1 MDSSRT
7 MTARRFLGLLLSF
20 ALAAAGLLSGQN
32 APEKR
37 TVVEIGA
44 DGVQRVEVVGGSY
57 YFDPNVI
64 VVKVN
69 VPVELRVRKESGITP
84 HDIVLKAP
92 EAGIDFSVSLSTTP
106 KSITFTPTKTGKY
119 AFECTHKL
127 LFFTSHKDRGMHGVL
142 EVVD

>member
-1 MDSSRT
+1 MN
-7 MTARRFLGLLLSF
+7 MRRCLGLVLCLV
-20 ALAAAGLLSGQN
+20 LTGAAFLSGQ
-32 APEKR
+32 ALTEKR
-37 TVVEIGA
+37 TVAEIGA

-69 VPVELRVRKESGITP
+69 IPVELRVRKESGITP
-84 HDIVLKAP
+84 HNMVLKAP

-106 KSITFTPTKTGKY
+106 KSITFTPKKTGKY
-119 AFECTHKL
+119 PFECTHKL
-127 LFFTSHKDRGMHGVL
+127 LFFKSHKDQGMHGIL

>member
-1 MDSSRT
+1 M
-7 MTARRFLGLLLSF
+7 RRGLGLVLCLV
-20 ALAAAGLLSGQN
+20 LTGAAFLSGQVRT
-32 APEKR
+32 EKR
-37 TVVEIGA
+37 TVAEIGA
-44 DGVQRVEVVGGSY
+44 DGVQRVEVIGGSY

-84 HDIVLKAP
+84 HNMVLKAP
-92 EAGIDFSVSLSTTP
+92 EAGINFSVSLSTTP

-119 AFECTHKL
+119 PFECTHKL
-127 LFFTSHKDRGMHGVL
+127 LFFKSHKDHGMTGIL

>member
-1 MDSSRT
+1 MIGKRSFGLILSS
-7 MTARRFLGLLLSF
+7 
-20 ALAAAGLLSGQN
+20 ALAMAALLVGQT

-37 TVVEIGA
+37 TVAEIGA
-44 DGVQRVEVVGGSY
+44 DGVQRVEVIGGSY
-57 YFDPNVI
+57 YFDPAVI

-84 HDIVLKAP
+84 HNIVLKAP

-106 KSITFTPTKTGKY
+106 KSITFTPKKTGKY
-119 AFECTHKL
+119 PFECTHKL
-127 LFFTSHKDRGMHGVL
+127 LFFKSHKDQGMHGIL

>member
-1 MDSSRT
+1 MIV
-7 MTARRFLGLLLSF
+7 RRFFSVISIF
-20 ALAAAGLLSGQN
+20 ALAAAAVLSGQT

-37 TVVEIGA
+37 TVAEIGA

-57 YFDPNVI
+57 YFDPAVI

-84 HDIVLKAP
+84 HDMVLKAP

-119 AFECTHKL
+119 EFECTHKL
-127 LFFTSHKDRGMHGVL
+127 LFFKSHKDRGMHGIL

>member
-1 MDSSRT
+1 M
-7 MTARRFLGLLLSF
+7 RRGLGLVLCLV
-20 ALAAAGLLSGQN
+20 LTDAAFLSGQVLT
-32 APEKR
+32 EKR
-37 TVVEIGA
+37 TVAEIGA

-69 VPVELRVRKESGITP
+69 IPVELRVRKESGITP
-84 HDIVLKAP
+84 HNMVLKAP

-106 KSITFTPTKTGKY
+106 KSITFTPKKTGKY
-119 AFECTHKL
+119 PFECTHKL
-127 LFFTSHKDRGMHGVL
+127 LFFKSHKDQGMHGIL

>member
-1 MDSSRT
+1 MIRNQFSRRAGAITLVALTGAAFLFGQT
-7 MTARRFLGLLLSF
+7 MV
-20 ALAAAGLLSGQN
+20 
-32 APEKR
+32 EKR
-37 TVVEIGA
+37 AVAEIGA
-44 DGVQRVEVVGGSY
+44 DGVQRVEVIGGSY
-57 YFDPNVI
+57 YFNPNVI

-84 HDIVLKAP
+84 HNMILKAP

-119 AFECTHKL
+119 SFECAHKL
-127 LFFTSHKDRGMHGVL
+127 LFFKSHKDQGMHGVL